1 MKLIG
6 ETLVGSAWLAAWFTV
21 TVGAVVSMV
30 MLRAPEDGETFPT
43 ASVAVAV
50 MLCVAA
56 VSAVVVME

>member
-1 MKLIG
+1 M
-6 ETLVGSAWLAAWFTV
+6 VGSTCVAAWFTV
-21 TVGAVVSMV
+21 TVGPVVSMV

-50 MLCVAA
+50 MLRVAA